1 MPAPID
7 EERYR
12 EPIDG
17 KVYLGYADVAE
28 AVSSMALAVAFFEPD
43 LMLAIGYPGLFIAR
57 ALEHEVKRSLR
68 VSQVPIIFAQLEI
81 HDGGSPVRW
90 SSHKSWGDRTKVRFP
105 QWFDESPE
113 SLGAQV
119 RGQRVLIVD
128 AIDDTRATL
137 QAAVE
142 RLRVS
147 HAPSAVGVFV
157 LHDKLKPKVGSL
169 PEDVQYIVAEEMKNA
184 WVCYPWDVDGTE
196 LAAHEALARRCAG
209 EVVDAPTTSGFMS
222 AQTAV
227 LCAGT
232 ALAGALIGVCLARR

>member
-1 MPAPID
+1 M

-17 KVYLGYADVAE
+17 KVYYAYADVAE
-28 AVSSMALAVAFFEPD
+28 AVSSMAQAVTFFQPD
-43 LMLAIGYPGLFIAR
+43 FMLALGYPGMFIAR
-57 ALEHEVKRSLR
+57 ALEHEVRRSLR
-68 VSQVPIIFAQLEI
+68 VEVPIIFAQLEI

-90 SSHKSWGDRTKVRFP
+90 SSHKSWGDRTKVLTR
-105 QWFDESPE
+105 QWFDESPD
-113 SLGAQV
+113 SFGADV
-119 RGQRVLIVD
+119 RGKRVLIVD

-209 EVVDAPTTSGFMS
+209 EVVDAPTTAGFTS
-222 AQTAV
+222 AQAV
-227 LCAGT
+227 MLCAGA
-232 ALAGALIGVCLARR
+232 ALAGALVGICLARR